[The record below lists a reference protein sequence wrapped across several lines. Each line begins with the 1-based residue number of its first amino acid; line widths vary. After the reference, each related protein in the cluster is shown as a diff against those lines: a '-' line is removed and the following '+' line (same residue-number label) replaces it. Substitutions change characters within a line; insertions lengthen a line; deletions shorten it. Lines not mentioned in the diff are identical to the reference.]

1 MKTKI
6 DINTRK
12 TLFKEYSGCHW
23 IEVTKAGAIKVNR
36 PVNVEYVAVDKDGN
50 VYVRWRNSDYDAL
63 KIAEVNVVTQA
74 AYGEYIAGVFTN
86 EVEARTV
93 AKERFNEEKK
103 EKIEQLEAELAE
115 LKKDM

>member
-6 DINTRK
+6 DIKTRK
-12 TLFKEYSGCHW
+12 ALFKEYSSCHW

-50 VYVRWRNSDYDAL
+50 VYVRWRNSDYDVL
-63 KIAEVNVVTQA
+63 KIAKVNAVTQA
-74 AYGEYIAGVFTN
+74 AYDEYIAGVFTD

-103 EKIEQLEAELAE
+103 EKLKQLEAELAE